1 MKHPH
6 LPQYFAIKR
15 DENSPL
21 WEEYIEW
28 LNSFSDNP
36 HFWGGQSNNYY
47 GFDGNKYL
55 GCGGTD
61 HWEDPKYFIN
71 PVTIITL
78 EEWKQAIDKT
88 EDMKETER
96 GRGDRKEAMA
106 SAYDNIRQ
114 NMEHSNSTRG
124 KGVSTSAKNAQVEFD
139 PEKPYEISFNFPDDE
154 QVEWET
160 GYHFIGFKKNGNI
173 IVEREDG
180 RLRAV
185 AQIRNIF
192 HAGMLKRG
200 EFMIDEQGDIYTYV
214 YSGCASSMNLR
225 TNQTYGDLEGSKI
238 RGKRVKLNITPEE
251 I

>member
-1 MKHPH
+1 MK
-6 LPQYFAIKR
+6 
-15 DENSPL
+15 
-21 WEEYIEW
+21 
-28 LNSFSDNP
+28 
-36 HFWGGQSNNYY
+36 
-47 GFDGNKYL
+47 
-55 GCGGTD
+55 T
-61 HWEDPKYFIN
+61 
-71 PVTIITL
+71 
-78 EEWKQAIDKT
+78 IDKT
-88 EDMKETER
+88 EDMKETEFKP
-96 GRGDRKEAMA
+96 GEYCLFPHEEIQSILNLA
-106 SAYDNIRQ
+106 SADGYYDYAFYPDVSDCISIEFQ
-114 NMEHSNSTRG
+114 NGKLIPNQELGEFELTREQFMFKATRG
-124 KGVSTSAKNAQVEFD
+124 KGISTSAKNAQVEFD